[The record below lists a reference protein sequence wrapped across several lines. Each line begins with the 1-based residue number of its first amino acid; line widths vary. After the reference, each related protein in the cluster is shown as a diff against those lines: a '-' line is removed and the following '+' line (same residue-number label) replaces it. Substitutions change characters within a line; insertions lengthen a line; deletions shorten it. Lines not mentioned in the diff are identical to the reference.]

1 MHSKLWSDHL
11 SFPKRLSAIISLGL
25 EEKIWLQEGWRLKMY
40 INIYIIYINIHEGVY
55 KYTVEAGYF

>member
-1 MHSKLWSDHL
+1 M
-11 SFPKRLSAIISLGL
+11 ISLGL

>member
-40 INIYIIYINIHEGVY
+40 INIYIMYINIYMKVY
-55 KYTVEAGYF
+55 INIQ